1 MIRYKNKIIDQPMK
15 KHISII
21 LAMAVGAALLA
32 ACTPGAFAQSIGV
45 NFTSDG
51 NDSGIAGV
59 NNAATNTDSSM
70 LPTDLAGAAPYAQL
84 NWDNL
89 GKYGGVNPAVLTLSL
104 IHISEPTRLG

>member
-1 MIRYKNKIIDQPMK
+1 
-15 KHISII
+15 
-21 LAMAVGAALLA
+21 MAVGAALLA

-70 LPTDLAGAAPYAQL
+70 LPTDLAGAAPYAQM
-84 NWDNL
+84 NWNNL
-89 GKYGGVNPAVLTLSL
+89 GKYGGVNPAVLTNSAGNTVSL
-104 IHISEPTRLG
+104 EINWDSGGALPREHPPVWAHRMGN